1 MAGNRR
7 ARRSRMDAQY
17 FDEFRTHFWK
27 RPEDEF
33 DKIRNINSSNRR
45 QRRIWGNNTP
55 APSTGEVEHELGQT
69 LPDNRRSRRT
79 SVDSR
84 RSRRRS
90 ASPSPPRDAINTNT
104 NNPGVENPEQNIGH
118 SGSIESSSLQPPPYE
133 AIDEAQNNSS
143 EMNQSHVVSNREVA
157 VSGNIPLSQNDSD
170 LQDVE
175 VSEVRS
181 FSSQDAM
188 SIDGSLENYSRQK
201 TNTLENDP
209 SHLDTIAED
218 PSDDNRSQNKES
230 DIPETSTT
238 NSVNFLELYNK
249 ITYAEENN
257 QKTTQDVIRC
267 YYNFGKGLTI
277 WFDHYRQSNNE
288 DASNALVNDKI
299 REQTVDKI
307 TEVNLRKRKEKA
319 RKIYKLFNSVGVE
332 LIGRVRSFSASA
344 ISKLSLDDI
353 DYIIA
358 KTLKANRNL
367 AENEYKDFM
376 EPVERMERLTPH
388 RIRDEIRD
396 KVSYTDNIEKQLQ
409 ESEERVQNLRHRFKV
424 ISSRRSSP
432 SLYNSEEEDTDMA
445 HIDPFINIT
454 RGLNRLENHFTGGT
468 PLINPANII
477 Q

>member
-1 MAGNRR
+1 MVIYFIVVVLKNSITNGIEICP
-7 ARRSRMDAQY
+7 ARDCSKS
-17 FDEFRTHFWK
+17 F
-27 RPEDEF
+27 
-33 DKIRNINSSNRR
+33 
-45 QRRIWGNNTP
+45 
-55 APSTGEVEHELGQT
+55 
-69 LPDNRRSRRT
+69 
-79 SVDSR
+79 
-84 RSRRRS
+84 
-90 ASPSPPRDAINTNT
+90 
-104 NNPGVENPEQNIGH
+104 
-118 SGSIESSSLQPPPYE
+118 ESE
-133 AIDEAQNNSS
+133 
-143 EMNQSHVVSNREVA
+143 
-157 VSGNIPLSQNDSD
+157 

-181 FSSQDAM
+181 FSSQDNM

-201 TNTLENDP
+201 TNTLENDL

-238 NSVNFLELYNK
+238 STLPSKRVNKSTTVDKSSSKKAKLVKKKESPTLKKIIKELSADASQQVSSGNTIILQSESAPIINKDSVNFFELYNK

-267 YYNFGKGLTI
+267 YYNFGKGLTL

-332 LIGRVRSFSASA
+332 LIGRVQSFSASA

-367 AENEYKDFM
+367 
-376 EPVERMERLTPH
+376 V
-388 RIRDEIRD
+388 
-396 KVSYTDNIEKQLQ
+396 
-409 ESEERVQNLRHRFKV
+409 
-424 ISSRRSSP
+424 
-432 SLYNSEEEDTDMA
+432 
-445 HIDPFINIT
+445 
-454 RGLNRLENHFTGGT
+454 
-468 PLINPANII
+468 
-477 Q
+477 